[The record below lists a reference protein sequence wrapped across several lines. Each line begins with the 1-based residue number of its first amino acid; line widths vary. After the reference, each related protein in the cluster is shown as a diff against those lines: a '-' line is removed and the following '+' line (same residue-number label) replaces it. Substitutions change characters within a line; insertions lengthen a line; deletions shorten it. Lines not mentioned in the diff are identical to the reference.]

1 MFQNMQPF
9 SPGLQSSNPVD
20 GSQIA
25 PRVDVM
31 ESAEEIIYIFEVPGV
46 ELNTVNV
53 EIGNS
58 NLVVDAQVEMGLA
71 TGDLN
76 YLYQERPMCKRYSR
90 LLSIPP
96 EVNHEEA
103 KANVKNGI
111 LMVSFP
117 KNNTGRRLSVD
128 SQEQQVLQPKP
139 GRPPKKRTAAQ
150 TKH

>member
-1 MFQNMQPF
+1 MFQHMQPF
-9 SPGLQSSNPVD
+9 SSGLQTGNPAEGV
-20 GSQIA
+20 QLT

-58 NLVVDAQVEMGLA
+58 NLTIDAQVETGLTEA
-71 TGDLN
+71 DFN
-76 YLYQERPMCKRYSR
+76 YLYQERPLCKKYSR

-96 EVNHEEA
+96 EVDQEQA
-103 KANVKNGI
+103 VANVKNGL
-111 LMVSFP
+111 LMVRFP
-117 KNNTGRRLSVD
+117 KNNSDRRLSVGV
-128 SQEQQVLQPKP
+128 QEKQESPKKP
-139 GRPPKKRTAAQ
+139 GRQPKKHAAAQ